1 MERLVNGENKRELE
15 TVAVATINT
24 ELSNKQHSQSIMLE
38 EAVSWVKSGLLPAS
52 IKTPEQAVVIA
63 LKGRELNLQTMA
75 SFEMIDVIMGKP
87 CLKPK
92 GMAALVRKGGV
103 KTKTIKDFEP
113 VLNEEG
119 KRVDMETIIRFYRD
133 GIEEDVKYTYRDAEG
148 LGLTSKDNWKKQPGV
163 MMYWRCY
170 SKGAN
175 RVCPDLIGGLY
186 TTEELASFTANAP
199 EIVLTEDG
207 DSVIV

>member
-1 MERLVNGENKRELE
+1 MSKERELE
-15 TVAVATINT
+15 TMAVATVNS
-24 ELSNKQHSQSIMLE
+24 ELSNKQHNQSVMLE

-113 VLNEEG
+113 VVNAEG
-119 KRVDMETIIRFYRD
+119 KKTDMETIIRFYRD

-199 EIVLTEDG
+199 EVVLTEDG
-207 DSVIV
+207 ESVVVQ

>member
-1 MERLVNGENKRELE
+1 VREEEVMIMSDTSRDLVIQKTNQD
-15 TVAVATINT
+15 T
-24 ELSNKQHSQSIMLE
+24 MLQ
-38 EAVSWVKSGLLPAS
+38 EAHTWVKSGLLPAN

-63 LKGRELNLQTMA
+63 LKGKELNLQTMA

-113 VLNEEG
+113 VYNEEG
-119 KRVDMETIIRFYRD
+119 KKVDMETVIRFYRD
-133 GIEEDVKYTYRDAEG
+133 GIEEDVKYTYMDASN

-199 EIVLTEDG
+199 EIILTEDG
-207 DSVIV
+207 ESVVVQ

>member
-1 MERLVNGENKRELE
+1 MSEEESALEIKPNVREM
-15 TVAVATINT
+15 TKAVSLQQKNQAT
-24 ELSNKQHSQSIMLE
+24 MLE
-38 EAVSWVKSGLLPAS
+38 EAVAWVKSGLLPNS

-63 LKGRELNLQTMA
+63 LKGKELNLQPMA

-92 GMAALVRKGGV
+92 GMASLCRKGGV
-103 KTKTIKDFEP
+103 RTKTIKDFEP

-119 KRVDMETIIRFYRD
+119 KRVDMETVIRFYRD
-133 GIEEDVKYTYRDAEG
+133 GIEEDVKYTYRDAES
-148 LGLTSKDNWKKQPGV
+148 LGLTSKDNWKKQASV
-163 MMYWRCY
+163 MLYWRCY

-207 DSVIV
+207 DSVVI

>member
-1 MERLVNGENKRELE
+1 MKGKEIEQSEVEDVISTSNALTQQQNNQQHML
-15 TVAVATINT
+15 T
-24 ELSNKQHSQSIMLE
+24 EAQ
-38 EAVSWVKSGLLPAS
+38 AWVKSGLLPAS

-63 LKGRELNLQTMA
+63 LKGKELSLAPMA

-87 CLKPK
+87 ALKPK
-92 GMAALVRKGGV
+92 GMAALCRKGGV
-103 KTKTIKDFEP
+103 RTKTIKDFEP
-113 VLNEEG
+113 VVNAEG
-119 KRVDMETIIRFYRD
+119 KKVDMETIIRFYRD
-133 GIEEDVKYTYRDAEG
+133 GIEEDVKYTYRDAES

-186 TTEELASFTANAP
+186 TTEELASFTPNAP
-199 EIVLTEDG
+199 TIELTEEG
-207 DSVIV
+207 EAIVIS

>member
-1 MERLVNGENKRELE
+1 MERELE
-15 TVAVATINT
+15 VINLT
-24 ELSNKQHSQSIMLE
+24 DTSKDLMKQKTNQGLMLE
-38 EAVSWVKSGLLPAS
+38 EAQTWVKSGLLPAN
-52 IKTPEQAVVIA
+52 IKTAEQAVVIA
-63 LKGRELNLQTMA
+63 LKGKELNLQTMA

-103 KTKTIKDFEP
+103 RTKTIKDFEP
-113 VLNEEG
+113 VLEDG
-119 KRVDMETIIRFYRD
+119 KKVDMETIIRFYRD
-133 GIEEDVKYTYRDAEG
+133 GIEEDVKYTYRDAQS
-148 LGLTSKDNWKKQPGV
+148 LGLTSKDNWKKQPSV

-186 TTEELASFTANAP
+186 TTEELASFTANSP
-199 EIVLTEDG
+199 VIELTEDG
-207 DSVIV
+207 ESIVIQ